1 MRKLFLILGLASMI
15 ALVATVSSQ
24 PMLIE
29 ERLIRIQA
37 EDTLREFPRI
47 ESEPLEVQAALLDMA
62 DEELLLLKARAA
74 YLRYPT
80 MTREIFPVY
89 GPEPEFRDILRR
101 STIS

>member
-47 ESEPLEVQAALLDMA
+47 ESEPLEVQAA
-62 DEELLLLKARAA
+62 
-74 YLRYPT
+74 
-80 MTREIFPVY
+80 F
-89 GPEPEFRDILRR
+89 
-101 STIS
+101 S